1 MWDSADWRG
10 VVFVS
15 DRSGAPLRRR
25 ERCLE
30 LAGIASSI
38 VTERRPSGTY
48 YKLCVREEE
57 TVDAHLALQL
67 GGFCRSVRLR
77 RRSPGV
83 SAAIEE
89 IASGAWDE
97 LLDLLSRLVDLVR
110 SAPRLLL
117 GPTRADASE

>member
-15 DRSGAPLRRR
+15 DRSAASLRRR

-30 LAGIASSI
+30 LAGITSSI

-48 YKLCVREEE
+48 YKLCVREED

-67 GGFCRSVRLR
+67 GGFCRSVKLR
-77 RRSPGV
+77 RNNRGV
-83 SAAIEE
+83 TDVIEDL
-89 IASGAWDE
+89 ASGAWE
-97 LLDLLSRLVDLVR
+97 EFLALLDRVAELVR
-110 SAPRLLL
+110 TAPRLLL
-117 GPTRADASE
+117 GRTEPVTD